1 MDTCFEGARRHVTTL
16 GLALG
21 FTLAAGFTALAPA
34 ATPTAPGTP
43 GTPIAPAVRSVAAQ
57 SAAAQAQPAMAPT
70 RYERR
75 VQHWINVRRDKH
87 DLGRLRLASCT
98 DNAAERWS
106 GFLAAND
113 EFYHQSM
120 QDLLDRCDARY
131 AGETLAMCTVSPKR
145 VVKLWMHSPPHRHIL
160 LSKDPRRIGVGARPN
175 AEGQWVV
182 AANFMRF

>member
-1 MDTCFEGARRHVTTL
+1 MVPGRAVRAVLAITLCVAGVAGAS
-16 GLALG
+16 
-21 FTLAAGFTALAPA
+21 APA
-34 ATPTAPGTP
+34 SAAPSAST
-43 GTPIAPAVRSVAAQ
+43 SAAQ
-57 SAAAQAQPAMAPT
+57 TYPAMAPGD
-70 RYERR
+70 YEQR
-75 VQHWINVRRDKH
+75 VQHWINVRRSEH
-87 DLGRLRLASCT
+87 DLRRLRLASCT
-98 DNAAERWS
+98 DAAAEDWS
-106 GFLAAND
+106 RYLANND
-113 EFYHQSM
+113 LFYHQSM